1 MRISLLTSILIEGG
15 AARVMMNL
23 ANAWAAAGHTVT
35 LFSFETGAVPP
46 SYPLDERVVTVYLD
60 LNRHSPSLA
69 ASLANNWER
78 VRKIRRGIL
87 AAKPDVVISFID
99 TANVRVVLSLLG
111 SGVPVIVSERVH
123 PRHERIGLFWEGL
136 RRIAYRL
143 AAGLV
148 VQTEDIREHCQG
160 WSRRIWVVPN
170 PVFPLAAT
178 GSAPVLPR
186 PTVLAVGRLYPQKA
200 YGLLFE
206 AFTKATAGH
215 PEWTL
220 CIAGRGE
227 QQAALERQIQVL
239 GMAGRIRLLGQV
251 EDVGGLLAQADA
263 YALSSAYEGFPNS
276 LSEALAAGVACVAT
290 DCPSGPALLI
300 RNEENGLLVPNR
312 DGKALAGAL
321 GRLMSDEGLRRRLGV
336 KAVEVSER
344 FSLQR
349 IMALWDAVVDETLGR
364 RGRNQ

>member
-1 MRISLLTSILIEGG
+1 MRIALLTSILIEGG
-15 AARVMMNL
+15 AARVMMNM
-23 ANAWAAAGHTVT
+23 ANAWANAGHTVT

-46 SYPLDERVVTVYLD
+46 SYPLDQRVGIVYLN
-60 LNRHSPSLA
+60 LNRHSPTLA
-69 ASLANNWER
+69 ASLANNLER
-78 VRKIRRGIL
+78 MRKIRHSIL
-87 AAKPDVVISFID
+87 AARPDVVISFID

-123 PRHERIGLFWEGL
+123 PRHEHIGSLWEVL

-148 VQTEDIREHCQG
+148 VQTEDIREHCRG

-186 PTVLAVGRLYPQKA
+186 PAVLAVGRLYPQKA

-206 AFTKATAGH
+206 AFTRASAGH

-227 QQAALERQIQVL
+227 QQAALERQIQDL
-239 GMAGRIRLLGQV
+239 GMVGRICLLGQV
-251 EDVGGLLAQADA
+251 EDVGGLLAQADV
-263 YALSSAYEGFPNS
+263 YALSSKYEGFPNA

-300 RNEENGLLVPNR
+300 HDMENGLLVPNH
-312 DGKALAGAL
+312 DGAGLAEALE
-321 GRLMSDEGLRRRLGV
+321 RLLSDAGLRQRLGA

-344 FSLQR
+344 FSLER
-349 IMALWDAVVDETLGR
+349 IMGLWDAVVDETLGR
-364 RGRNQ
+364 RARNQ